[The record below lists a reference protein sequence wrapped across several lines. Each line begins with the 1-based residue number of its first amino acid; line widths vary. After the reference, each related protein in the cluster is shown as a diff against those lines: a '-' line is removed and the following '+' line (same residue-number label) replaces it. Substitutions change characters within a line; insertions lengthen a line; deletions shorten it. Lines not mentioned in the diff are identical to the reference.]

1 MGIDWNINIPD
12 MVFIVAFVAAYV
24 RVEVF
29 IARVANDI
37 CWIKKEIKVIRTDIA
52 VRQDN
57 RIIQRQEIRK

>member
-12 MVFIVAFVAAYV
+12 IVFVITFVMAYV

-52 VRQDN
+52 VRQDHS
-57 RIIQRQEIRK
+57 IIQRQEVRK